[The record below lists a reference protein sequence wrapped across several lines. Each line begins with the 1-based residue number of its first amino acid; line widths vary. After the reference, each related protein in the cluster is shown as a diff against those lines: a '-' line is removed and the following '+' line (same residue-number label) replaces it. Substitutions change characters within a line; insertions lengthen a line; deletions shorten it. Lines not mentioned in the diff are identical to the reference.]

1 MHADAISRTLY
12 ANERLLAGEFWCA
25 PDSARWHS
33 LNSVSPEPHVIFPRT
48 PVTIRQLGRDPV
60 VCDRNQIVFYNPG
73 ARFFRTL
80 RTTAGDHCYYVELS
94 PKLML
99 RLAGGMGSFP
109 FVFGPC
115 DASVFLLQRLAV
127 RHLKEPSP
135 DERLVEEAL
144 TVAVESAIERAR
156 TFHGLQAEQREA
168 TRAARREIVD
178 QTKQLLVARY
188 RERLTMSEIAASLAV
203 SRFQLSRI
211 FRECTGF
218 SLLGYRNQLRVRA
231 ALDRLSDPNAR
242 LSALAGKLGYSNP
255 RHLTAAFRN
264 SFGLLPS
271 ELRGPVDRDT
281 LSEVLV
287 RHSPTTNVRL
297 SAASGPS

>member
-1 MHADAISRTLY
+1 VQADAISRTLY

-25 PDSARWHS
+25 PDSTRWHR

-73 ARFFRTL
+73 QQFFRTL

-94 PKLML
+94 PHFMC
-99 RLAGGMGSFP
+99 RLGVGMGSFP
-109 FVFGPC
+109 FAFGPC

-127 RHLKEPSP
+127 RHLLDPHP
-135 DERLVEEAL
+135 DERLVDEAL
-144 TVAVESAIERAR
+144 TLAVESAIEGAR
-156 TFHGLQAEQREA
+156 TFHGFHAPLREA
-168 TRAARREIVD
+168 TRSAHREIVD

-231 ALDRLSDPNAR
+231 AFDRLSDPNVR
-242 LSALAGKLGYSNP
+242 LSALAGELGYSNP
-255 RHLTAAFRN
+255 SHLTTAFRGA
-264 SFGLLPS
+264 FGLLPS
-271 ELRGPVDRDT
+271 ELRGPVDRNI
-281 LSEVLV
+281 LSDVLA
-287 RHSPTTNVRL
+287 RHFPTTNVRL

>member
-1 MHADAISRTLY
+1 VQADAISRTLY

-25 PDSARWHS
+25 PDSTRWHS
-33 LNSVSPEPHVIFPRT
+33 LNNVSSEPHVIFPRT
-48 PVTIRQLGRDPV
+48 PVTIRQLGRDAV

-73 ARFFRTL
+73 QRFFRTL

-94 PKLML
+94 SRLML
-99 RLAGGMGSFP
+99 RLAGGIGAFP
-109 FVFGPC
+109 FTSGPC

-135 DERLVEEAL
+135 DERLAEEAL
-144 TVAVESAIERAR
+144 TVAVESAIEGARA
-156 TFHGLQAEQREA
+156 FHGLHGKLRDP
-168 TRAARREIVD
+168 TRAAHREIVD

-231 ALDRLSDPNAR
+231 AFDRLSDPNVR
-242 LSALAGKLGYSNP
+242 LSALAGELGYSNP
-255 RHLTAAFRN
+255 SHLTAAFRDA
-264 SFGLLPS
+264 FGSLPS
-271 ELRGPVDRDT
+271 ELRGPIDRNT
-281 LSEVLV
+281 LSDVLA

-297 SAASGPS
+297 SAASGSS

>member
-1 MHADAISRTLY
+1 MQADTISRTLY

-25 PDSARWHS
+25 PDSTRWHS
-33 LNSVSPEPHVIFPRT
+33 LNSVSLEPHVIFPRT

-73 ARFFRTL
+73 QRFFRTL

-94 PKLML
+94 RRLML
-99 RLAGGMGSFP
+99 RLAGGMESFP
-109 FVFGPC
+109 FTSAPC
-115 DASVFLLQRLAV
+115 DASVFLLQRLTV
-127 RHLKEPSP
+127 RHLLEPYP
-135 DERLVEEAL
+135 DERLVGEAL
-144 TVAVESAIERAR
+144 TVAVESAIEGAQAC
-156 TFHGLQAEQREA
+156 HGTHGKLREA

-211 FRECTGF
+211 FREWTGF

-231 ALDRLSDPNAR
+231 ALDRLSDPSVR
-242 LSALAGKLGYSNP
+242 LSALAGELGYSNP
-255 RHLTAAFRN
+255 SHLTAAFRDA
-264 SFGLLPS
+264 FGLLPS
-271 ELRGPVDRDT
+271 ELRGPVDRNT
-281 LSEVLV
+281 LSDVMA

-297 SAASGPS
+297 SAVSGPS